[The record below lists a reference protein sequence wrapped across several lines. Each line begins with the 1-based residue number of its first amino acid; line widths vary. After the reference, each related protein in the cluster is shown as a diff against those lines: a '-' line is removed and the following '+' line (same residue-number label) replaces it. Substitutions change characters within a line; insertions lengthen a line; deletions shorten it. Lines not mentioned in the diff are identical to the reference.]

1 MSTRPASLARLIAPA
16 TPRGILLL
24 NRGRQ
29 YGRFRPLGPV
39 RLIRQ
44 MLIAVILLLAGFVV
58 LATSP
63 YINSTSGDVFRDS
76 GTSLLL
82 NELFY
87 LCAGGLGA
95 AFYALFT
102 AYQYIAAGTY
112 DTTYES
118 SYWIRFILGLIA
130 GVLLPSLIPISSG
143 NSQGNVTRP
152 LLALLGGFS
161 AAVLY
166 RILSRLVQTVES
178 LAEGDEKP
186 TEKARQEAATARA
199 LAQMGEDR
207 LAMVAELVHL
217 RDELAAGDPNDVC
230 RPLEKSS
237 RRFASRLAI
246 GRAHGRTT
254 PGPVIV
260 RYLLNNVPTVW
271 LGVGLVV
278 LCVGLSLLG
287 LAFARRRFDRN
298 NLQKHQDVAGF
309 VIAVVGVIYAVL
321 LAFVVVIVWETSDRL
336 TRPPTT
342 SRCGWEPLSGR
353 DRDRRGAGPKTR
365 NRGAGVCNERRR
377 HRMAAYGQAPRGE

>member
-1 MSTRPASLARLIAPA
+1 VVNPPSLLPQTGQSGRSGTSPAARDNGPESRARTPSAPTAVSAIRLQLADECDAMARHALGSGMAPAAWVLDVVERSRAPAADDPAPTTRMPQSADPYESGEWEIPWLGPKPPARLDELSRAHASLARLIAPA

-186 TEKARQEAATARA
+186 TDEARQEAATARA

-217 RDELAAGDPNDVC
+217 RDELAAGDPNERLQATV
-230 RPLEKSS
+230 EK
-237 RRFASRLAI
+237 
-246 GRAHGRTT
+246 
-254 PGPVIV
+254 
-260 RYLLNNVPTVW
+260 
-271 LGVGLVV
+271 
-278 LCVGLSLLG
+278 
-287 LAFARRRFDRN
+287 
-298 NLQKHQDVAGF
+298 
-309 VIAVVGVIYAVL
+309 L
-321 LAFVVVIVWETSDRL
+321 LATLAPHGAQSDA
-336 TRPPTT
+336 PTT
-342 SRCGWEPLSGR
+342 GPPP
-353 DRDRRGAGPKTR
+353 DR
-365 NRGAGVCNERRR
+365 
-377 HRMAAYGQAPRGE
+377 

>member
-1 MSTRPASLARLIAPA
+1 MARHALGSGMAPAAWVLDVVERSRAPGADDPRPTTRMPQSADPYESGEWEIPWLGPKPPSRLDELARAHASLARLIAPA

-24 NRGRQ
+24 SRGRQ
-29 YGRFRPLGPV
+29 YGRFTQLGPV

-63 YINSTSGDVFRDS
+63 YINATSGDVFRDS

-143 NSQGNVTRP
+143 NTQGSVTRP

-178 LAEGDEKP
+178 LANGDERP
-186 TEKARQEAATARA
+186 TEKARQEAATASA

-217 RDELAAGDPNDVC
+217 RDELAAGDPNESLQATV
-230 RPLEKSS
+230 EK
-237 RRFASRLAI
+237 
-246 GRAHGRTT
+246 
-254 PGPVIV
+254 
-260 RYLLNNVPTVW
+260 
-271 LGVGLVV
+271 
-278 LCVGLSLLG
+278 
-287 LAFARRRFDRN
+287 
-298 NLQKHQDVAGF
+298 
-309 VIAVVGVIYAVL
+309 L
-321 LAFVVVIVWETSDRL
+321 LATLAPHGAHSTAATTEPAPDR
-336 TRPPTT
+336 
-342 SRCGWEPLSGR
+342 
-353 DRDRRGAGPKTR
+353 
-365 NRGAGVCNERRR
+365 
-377 HRMAAYGQAPRGE
+377 

>member
-1 MSTRPASLARLIAPA
+1 
-16 TPRGILLL
+16 
-24 NRGRQ
+24 
-29 YGRFRPLGPV
+29 
-39 RLIRQ
+39 
-44 MLIAVILLLAGFVV
+44 VV

-186 TEKARQEAATARA
+186 TEKARQEAATAPA
-199 LAQMGEDR
+199 VAQMGEDR
-207 LAMVAELVHL
+207 LAIVSELVHL
-217 RDELAAGDPNDVC
+217 RDELAEGDPN
-230 RPLEKSS
+230 E
-237 RRFASRLAI
+237 
-246 GRAHGRTT
+246 
-254 PGPVIV
+254 
-260 RYLLNNVPTVW
+260 
-271 LGVGLVV
+271 
-278 LCVGLSLLG
+278 
-287 LAFARRRFDRN
+287 
-298 NLQKHQDVAGF
+298 
-309 VIAVVGVIYAVL
+309 
-321 LAFVVVIVWETSDRL
+321 RL
-336 TRPPTT
+336 TSTVEKLLETLAPHGAQSDAPATAPP
-342 SRCGWEPLSGR
+342 P
-353 DRDRRGAGPKTR
+353 DR
-365 NRGAGVCNERRR
+365 
-377 HRMAAYGQAPRGE
+377 

>member
-1 MSTRPASLARLIAPA
+1 MARHALGSGMAPPAWVLDVVERSLAPMDNERAPTGRMPQSADPYESGEWDIPWLGPTPPARLDELARAHAALARLITPA

-29 YGRFRPLGPV
+29 HGRFRQLGPV

-44 MLIAVILLLAGFVV
+44 MLLVVILLLAGFVV
-58 LATSP
+58 LSTSK
-63 YINSTSGDVFRDS
+63 YINDTSGDVFRDS
-76 GTSLLL
+76 GISLLL

-102 AYQYIAAGTY
+102 AYQFIAEGTY

-143 NSQGNVTRP
+143 NTQGSVTRP

-178 LAEGDEKP
+178 LAAGDEKP
-186 TEKARQEAATARA
+186 TEKAREEAAAARA

-207 LAMVAELVHL
+207 LAVVAELVHL
-217 RDELAAGDPNDVC
+217 RDELAKSDPNQ
-230 RPLEKSS
+230 
-237 RRFASRLAI
+237 RLQA
-246 GRAHGRTT
+246 
-254 PGPVIV
+254 
-260 RYLLNNVPTVW
+260 TV
-271 LGVGLVV
+271 
-278 LCVGLSLLG
+278 
-287 LAFARRRFDRN
+287 D
-298 NLQKHQDVAGF
+298 K
-309 VIAVVGVIYAVL
+309 L
-321 LAFVVVIVWETSDRL
+321 LAALAPHAVTDPSGSA
-336 TRPPTT
+336 RPP
-342 SRCGWEPLSGR
+342 
-353 DRDRRGAGPKTR
+353 D
-365 NRGAGVCNERRR
+365 N
-377 HRMAAYGQAPRGE
+377 